1 MHSFESRYHNRPQ
14 SYAER
19 QVSRAHLQN
28 FIRKNKYLVGI
39 LIKTGN
45 VVSAITYSEMRFGA
59 TGPKASPRHVQ
70 LVDAFCE
77 RLDAVLPWDR
87 AAVDATTEIKVALR
101 LAGTPIG
108 PNDTA
113 IAGHAIAAGAVLV
126 TNNVREFE
134 RVPGLVLEDWVR

>member
-1 MHSFESRYHNRPQ
+1 MKRTYMLDTGIC
-14 SYAER
+14 A
-19 QVSRAHLQN
+19 
-28 FIRKNKYLVGI
+28 FILREQPAALLKRLEQTVLAGHRI
-39 LIKTGN
+39 
-45 VVSAITYSEMRFGA
+45 VVPAITWAEISLAARES
-59 TGPKASPRHVQ
+59 GPVAQQ
-70 LVDAFCE
+70 LADAFAA

-101 LAGTPIG
+101 MAGKPIG

-134 RVPGLVLEDWVR
+134 RVPGLVLEVWVR